1 MKIMTIDDK
10 IRDQKLQYNIKKEA
24 AGKSALSSGKIDKY
38 EFFTF
43 EEILPSY
50 QSKIIEQEK
59 FTYSPLGNFFEKQTI
74 TSEVQGRKSNKGT

>member
-43 EEILPSY
+43 EGILPSY

-59 FTYSPLGNFFEKQTI
+59 FYIFSF
-74 TSEVQGRKSNKGT
+74 RKIF